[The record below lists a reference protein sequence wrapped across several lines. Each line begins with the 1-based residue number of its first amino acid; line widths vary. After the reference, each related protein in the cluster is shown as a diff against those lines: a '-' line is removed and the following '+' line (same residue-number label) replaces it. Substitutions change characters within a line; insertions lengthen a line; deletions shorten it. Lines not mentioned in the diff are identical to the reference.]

1 MTKQEINKLKE
12 DQIPVVSTTD
22 KGIHFSPR
30 FVGLLADEVART
42 VVRTLPSF
50 RRQGKGNSKKK
61 KNNKPLDSAV
71 FLDTSAIID
80 GRVFDVISLG
90 LFRGNVVV
98 LDSILLELK
107 HIADSKDL
115 VRRERGRKGLL
126 LLEKVK
132 KVKGIKLL
140 ILSAEKEKNMVA
152 DFAEIDEW
160 QVDVGMGSD
169 KFLLIKPLTFMNL
182 SGMAVK
188 KILRFA
194 PQDFLL
200 NKDLIVVHDDAS
212 LDFGRI
218 KVDFQASSAG
228 QKGVQNIIDELGT
241 KDFYRVRVGINAPR
255 HSEMAIEDF
264 VLGKFSA
271 EEQDELR
278 SRILLQAAKAVIAI
292 WQVGYESA
300 CNEFNSK

>member
-1 MTKQEINKLKE
+1 MKC
-12 DQIPVVSTTD
+12 V
-22 KGIHFSPR
+22 
-30 FVGLLADEVART
+30 VGL
-42 VVRTLPSF
+42 
-50 RRQGKGNSKKK
+50 GNPGPKYNMTRHNVGWQVLNELHSLLVDS
-61 KNNKPLDSAV
+61 NGQEGVNQFIGNK
-71 FLDTSAIID
+71 
-80 GRVFDVISLG
+80 
-90 LFRGNVVV
+90 
-98 LDSILLELK
+98 
-107 HIADSKDL
+107 
-115 VRRERGRKGLL
+115 
-126 LLEKVK
+126 
-132 KVKGIKLL
+132 
-140 ILSAEKEKNMVA
+140 MVA

>member
-140 ILSAEKEKNMVA
+140 ILSAEKEKNMGVKTLP
-152 DFAEIDEW
+152 EVDE
-160 QVDVGMGSD
+160 
-169 KFLLIKPLTFMNL
+169 
-182 SGMAVK
+182 
-188 KILRFA
+188 
-194 PQDFLL
+194 
-200 NKDLIVVHDDAS
+200 
-212 LDFGRI
+212 
-218 KVDFQASSAG
+218 
-228 QKGVQNIIDELGT
+228 
-241 KDFYRVRVGINAPR
+241 
-255 HSEMAIEDF
+255 
-264 VLGKFSA
+264 
-271 EEQDELR
+271 
-278 SRILLQAAKAVIAI
+278 QAAKEKVQCAELGRATHARGQQHEAPRGAGPGSS
-292 WQVGYESA
+292 WSSGPRASA
-300 CNEFNSK
+300 RC